1 MRFSVRAPASSAN
14 LGPGFD
20 ALGLALDLWN
30 SIVIETGGEGIRAS
44 YVGSDAL
51 GMDGLENYS
60 VRAMRQL
67 AEEHG
72 RELPPFHLTA
82 QIDVPVARG
91 LGSSAA
97 AIVAGLI
104 AGNFLLDL
112 GLGDDQIFQAAAR
125 MEGHGDNV
133 GAALHGGA

>member
-30 SIVIETGGEGIRAS
+30 SIEIETGGDGIRVEYA
-44 YVGSDAL
+44 GSDAK
-51 GMDGLENYS
+51 GMDGNENYS
-60 VRAMRQL
+60 VRAMRML
-67 AEEHG
+67 AEDHG
-72 RELPPFHLTA
+72 RALPPFRLTA

-97 AIVAGLI
+97 AGVGGLI
-104 AGNFLLDL
+104 
-112 GLGDDQIFQAAAR
+112 
-125 MEGHGDNV
+125 
-133 GAALHGGA
+133 GATHKVNI